1 MALPRLPFSGA
12 HWVDSLARHAYS
24 IPDEIAIRFE
34 GASLTWAQCDG
45 RVRRLAAAFAERGV
59 GRGDR
64 VVVLMTN
71 RPEFVEATIAAN
83 AVGAI
88 AVPVNFRLTPSEV
101 GYVLRDSGASLVVTD
116 ALLAPLAA
124 AAAGA
129 EPVAT
134 LVAGEEYEQAIA
146 AAEPLPDVPI
156 DERDTALIMY
166 TSGTTGR
173 PKGAMLSHLNL
184 LMQSITAIRTSRF
197 TGNDTVSLIN
207 VPLFHIAGIGSV
219 APLLLLGRRGVIM
232 PTAPFDADTTLDVV
246 EREGVTGLF
255 LVPAQWQVLCA

>member
-34 GASLTWAQCDG
+34 GASLTWAQFDD

-101 GYVLRDSGASLVVTD
+101 GYVLRDSGATLVVTD

-124 AAAGA
+124 AAGGA
-129 EPVAT
+129 EPVPT
-134 LVAGEEYEQAIA
+134 LVAGEAYEHAITA
-146 AAEPLPDVPI
+146 ADPLPATPAA
-156 DERDTALIMY
+156 RPAPPRTSY
-166 TSGTTGR
+166 TSG
-173 PKGAMLSHLNL
+173 
-184 LMQSITAIRTSRF
+184 
-197 TGNDTVSLIN
+197 
-207 VPLFHIAGIGSV
+207 
-219 APLLLLGRRGVIM
+219 
-232 PTAPFDADTTLDVV
+232 
-246 EREGVTGLF
+246 
-255 LVPAQWQVLCA
+255 